1 MNRLARWLKD
11 TGTSQEA
18 FAALIGAH
26 QTQVSRYVTGARR
39 PSRRL
44 KKAIE
49 DATGGKVPMSSWAS
63 QATRARHA
71 A

>member
-11 TGTSQEA
+11 TGTSQET
-18 FAALIGAH
+18 FAASIGAH
-26 QTQVSRYVTGARR
+26 QTQVSRYVTGVRR

-44 KKAIE
+44 RKAIE
-49 DATGGKVPMSSWAS
+49 DATGGKVPVSSWS
-63 QATRARHA
+63 QTTRTRRA